1 MEKFTN
7 LILLMNVD
15 SSKNL
20 FLIIGLLSLIAIIA
34 VLFIKKKK
42 KIILTRYL
50 TALIMYGVQF
60 FERYFYRTLFI

>member
-1 MEKFTN
+1 MEVCMEKFTN

-34 VLFIKKKK
+34 VLFIKKK
-42 KIILTRYL
+42 
-50 TALIMYGVQF
+50 
-60 FERYFYRTLFI
+60 